1 MLGIGRSA
9 TIGLNS
15 VWQGISVDDDDGPA
29 AAAAAAAR
37 WRACVGACA
46 PAHGAPSVG
55 PPLYR
60 STAGVSDARTPHR
73 GALRR
78 QWCRDDGGTLG

>member
-15 VWQGISVDDDDGPA
+15 VWQGISVVDDDHGPA
-29 AAAAAAAR
+29 AASAAR
-37 WRACVGACA
+37 SRACVGACA
-46 PAHGAPSVG
+46 ATRGAPSVG

-60 STAGVSDARTPHR
+60 STAGVSDAWTPYR
-73 GALRR
+73 DALR
-78 QWCRDDGGTLG
+78 QLWCRDDGGTLR